1 MAALGYPVAGALT
14 HPLTLVTG
22 ALALWSAI
30 ASLAAPLPMRSM
42 MGPPQTGEGILWQV
56 ALTALTGLTLA
67 VWQRRLIRRA
77 IVASAAISGIILLGL
92 NISEPIGSPWRP
104 VFWPEFAAILGLFV
118 ITMVAS
124 DTSLRWPSAV
134 VRRIGRLPPVMLPL
148 AVRAVGTPAPVRIV
162 AALLLGGAIVATSAN
177 KTAMGIAILVLPF
190 LMALSWLVGTGKLWR
205 GVAVASA
212 IAITLAVPA
221 GMYWLGIHQ
230 GLESPLS
237 RSEMIAV
244 AIEALRADPG
254 MLLHGAGWGS
264 YNDILFRFLDH
275 VRDIHVASE
284 TWQPSLDVMG
294 GGAFHTHNSYL
305 EATIST
311 GLPGGILMLALPVT
325 AILCARRRS
334 HALLCGVWVVVA
346 GLLAAWFTL
355 PEAVPFQAAA
365 LAATAGG
372 MRRSSIRR
380 VASPGPRALYTRL
393 LHLGITTLAGVMLM
407 TASFMT
413 VQLASSAQ
421 HVLAN
426 MRSGEAVDRTLP
438 PWLLSDHGQGGA
450 HLWWLTLD
458 LTHRLAAKGRAG
470 EPFTAHEVYWFET
483 LLRAVDRH
491 VAEQPSGIRLKSLT
505 LIMRDELATEM
516 GDPQFDRLRE
526 WEVPTWSQKLRALLE
541 EMPERVDLAAP
552 FLGTLVHSN
561 NGAVAI
567 NFGNDLLLRNPDDPV
582 ALWFTGIAMAPT
594 VEWGNLGQAR
604 MLRAADTGI
613 ERLIPMTPDVRKMLH
628 GLRRN

>member
-1 MAALGYPVAGALT
+1 
-14 HPLTLVTG
+14 
-22 ALALWSAI
+22 
-30 ASLAAPLPMRSM
+30 MRSM

-56 ALTALTGLTLA
+56 ALTALTGLSLA
-67 VWQRRLIRRA
+67 VWRRRPVRRA
-77 IVASAAISGIILLGL
+77 IVAAAAVSGIILLGL
-92 NISEPIGSPWRP
+92 NVSEPIGSPSPWRP

-118 ITMVAS
+118 VAMVAS
-124 DTSLRWPSAV
+124 DTSLRWPSAIFGQ
-134 VRRIGRLPPVMLPL
+134 IGRLPPAMRPL
-148 AVRAVGTPAPVRIV
+148 AARVVATPAPVRIT

-177 KTAMGIAILVLPF
+177 KTAIGTAVLVLPA
-190 LMALSWLVGTGKLWR
+190 LMALSWLIGTGKLWR
-205 GVAVASA
+205 GVAIVSA
-212 IAITLAVPA
+212 IAITFAVPA
-221 GMYWLGIHQ
+221 GMYWLGSHQ

-237 RSEMIAV
+237 RSEMISV
-244 AIEALRADPG
+244 ALEALRADPKL
-254 MLLHGAGWGS
+254 LLHGAGWGS
-264 YNDILFRFLDH
+264 YNDILYRFLDH
-275 VRDIHVASE
+275 VRDIRVASE
-284 TWQPSLDVMG
+284 TWQPSLDIMG

-311 GLPGGILMLALPVT
+311 GLPGGILLLALPVT

-334 HALLCGVWVVVA
+334 HALLCSVWVVVA

-380 VASPGPRALYTRL
+380 AVSPSPRALYTRL
-393 LHLGITTLAGVMLM
+393 LHVGITTLAGVMLM
-407 TASFMT
+407 AASVIT

-421 HVLAN
+421 YVLTN
-426 MRSGEAVDRTLP
+426 MKSGGTVDRSLP

-458 LTHRLAAKGRAG
+458 LTHRLAAKGREG
-470 EPFTAHEVYWFET
+470 QPFTTSEVYWFET

-491 VAEQPSGIRLKSLT
+491 VAERPSGIRLKSLT

-526 WEVPTWSQKLRALLE
+526 WEVPTWSQKLMAMVE
-541 EMPERVDLAAP
+541 ETPERVGLAAP
-552 FLGTLVHSN
+552 FLSTLVHSN
-561 NGAVAI
+561 NAMVAI